1 MLHFGTGVADEPTIA
16 LDSAARGGMDGN
28 SDSGRSPQM
37 GPQGGIVAD
46 GSAWCGATSEVED
59 GVHRP
64 LYFEAP
70 ATSYSPTLTGTA
82 IVTEPVQPPDATRP
96 DSGASGRMPS
106 EWMELGPAP
115 LGTMQRV
122 LPPAWAQATEAGEAH
137 TAMSAALAVAPA
149 AALAVAPAA
158 ALAVAPAPSLA
169 VAPAPSLAVAPAQS
183 AGGSGQGAHAS
194 ESSAEVMRELSTYL
208 SLKYPE
214 REEMLE
220 LLVGNVKL
228 YGSAYRGLLHFK
240 LINGTLRAL
249 GLGTGGG
256 ERRERTLPLE
266 SGEVPIKAYDV
277 VHALRSTRY
286 SFDAWRNSLRWA
298 NSVAKWMM
306 QNRGTWDVPDKQE
319 TQRYAELFQVLQV
332 FFATETLPPMA
343 RWEERNTAV
352 SVLPEPQS
360 DVSAAVQRARGGSMN
375 ALDAD
380 VKDIVRAFKLKRLAL
395 PPPTELLD

>member
-1 MLHFGTGVADEPTIA
+1 MLCLQAQSTQQRGGTTEHLVVAGHAEQSAVLHFGTGVADEPTIA

-82 IVTEPVQPPDATRP
+82 IVAEPVQPPDATRP

-158 ALAVAPAPSLA
+158 ALTVAPAASLAVAPAPSLA

-194 ESSAEVMRELSTYL
+194 EASAEVIRELSTYL

-214 REEMLE
+214 REEMLADARTRLEQSQDVYRRVYNKNHHE
-220 LLVGNVKL
+220 LSFAVG
-228 YGSAYRGLLHFK
+228 
-240 LINGTLRAL
+240 
-249 GLGTGGG
+249 
-256 ERRERTLPLE
+256 
-266 SGEVPIKAYDV
+266 D
-277 VHALRSTRY
+277 
-286 SFDAWRNSLRWA
+286 
-298 NSVAKWMM
+298 
-306 QNRGTWDVPDKQE
+306 
-319 TQRYAELFQVLQV
+319 
-332 FFATETLPPMA
+332 
-343 RWEERNTAV
+343 
-352 SVLPEPQS
+352 
-360 DVSAAVQRARGGSMN
+360 
-375 ALDAD
+375 
-380 VKDIVRAFKLKRLAL
+380 
-395 PPPTELLD
+395 